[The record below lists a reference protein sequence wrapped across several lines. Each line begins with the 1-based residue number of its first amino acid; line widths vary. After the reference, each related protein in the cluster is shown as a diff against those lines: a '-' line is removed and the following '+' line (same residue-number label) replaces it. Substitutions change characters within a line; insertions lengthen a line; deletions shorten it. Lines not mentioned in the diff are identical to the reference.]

1 MVENRYHRNIPVLF
15 KAIFIQIS
23 AQGKIRLSVK
33 AEENFL
39 AKPSGGPN
47 ENIVQN
53 HLNIAFLNVFE
64 YLKVDIGIFLSLKF
78 FHLFGFPR

>member
-1 MVENRYHRNIPVLF
+1 MENRYHGNIPVLL

-39 AKPSGGPN
+39 AKLSGEPN

-53 HLNIAFLNVFE
+53 HLNIALLNVF
-64 YLKVDIGIFLSLKF
+64 
-78 FHLFGFPR
+78 

>member
-1 MVENRYHRNIPVLF
+1 MVENRYHGNIPVLF

-39 AKPSGGPN
+39 AKPPGEPN

-53 HLNIAFLNVFE
+53 HLNIALLNVF
-64 YLKVDIGIFLSLKF
+64 
-78 FHLFGFPR
+78 

>member
-1 MVENRYHRNIPVLF
+1 MVENRYHGNIPVLF

-23 AQGKIRLSVK
+23 AQGKIRLPVK

-39 AKPSGGPN
+39 AKPSGEPN

-53 HLNIAFLNVFE
+53 HLNIALLNVF
-64 YLKVDIGIFLSLKF
+64 
-78 FHLFGFPR
+78 

>member
-1 MVENRYHRNIPVLF
+1 MESRYHGNIRVLF
-15 KAIFIQIS
+15 KAQFIQIS

-39 AKPSGGPN
+39 AKPSGAPN

-53 HLNIAFLNVFE
+53 RLNIALLNVF
-64 YLKVDIGIFLSLKF
+64 
-78 FHLFGFPR
+78 